1 MYTYYNVVFF
11 GTFFLLGL
19 IVVDF
24 IRHKL
29 NNLVKRSILYSYI
42 FYILNV
48 IQVTTDGIV
57 FPPQTDFI
65 PIVQLVPFYFI
76 GDWLTLYRS
85 NGFDWFFWNSV
96 KLSML
101 NVLLLLPLGIYFFIF
116 GEKFKTLKAIL
127 LVFLTTLVIESSQL
141 IFGYVGI
148 VRGRAFDV
156 DDLIL
161 NFIGGC
167 IGYFLMV
174 LISRLSRMELRK
186 EFKFFN

>member
-1 MYTYYNVVFF
+1 LYTYYNVVFF
-11 GTFFLLGL
+11 GTFLLIGF

-24 IRHKL
+24 IKYKL
-29 NNLVKRSILYSYI
+29 KNLVKRAILYSFI
-42 FYILNV
+42 FYLLNV

-57 FPPQTDFI
+57 FPPQNDFV
-65 PIVQLVPFYFI
+65 PIVQMVPFYFI
-76 GDWLTLYRS
+76 EDWLTHYRS

-101 NVLLLLPLGIYFFIF
+101 NVILLLPLGIYLFIWR
-116 GEKFKTLKAIL
+116 KLKTLNAML
-127 LVFLTTLVIESSQL
+127 LVFLSTLVIECSQL
-141 IFGYVGI
+141 IFGYIGI
-148 VRGRAFDV
+148 VGGRAFDV

-167 IGYFLMV
+167 IGYFLMM
-174 LISRLSRMELRK
+174 LISKSSKVRPIS